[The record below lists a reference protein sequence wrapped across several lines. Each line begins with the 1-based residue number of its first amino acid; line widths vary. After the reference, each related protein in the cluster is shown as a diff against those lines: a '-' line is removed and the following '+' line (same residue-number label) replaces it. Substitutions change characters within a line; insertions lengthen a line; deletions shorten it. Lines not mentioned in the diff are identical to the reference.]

1 MAEKFPT
8 AVTSKSL
15 KHLLPSV
22 LRAIGKRHEERPDL
36 ILAAWPSLIG
46 TRLSPMTHAVSFT
59 DGVLTIK
66 VKNSS
71 LLSLLTQ
78 HERPRLLKEL
88 RAQFPNAK
96 MHNIRFII
104 G

>member
-1 MAEKFPT
+1 MAYKFPT

-15 KHLLPSV
+15 KSLLPSV
-22 LRAIGKRHEERPDL
+22 LRAIGKRHDERPDL

-46 TRLSPMTHAVSFT
+46 SRLAYMTNAVSFV

-66 VKNSS
+66 VRNSS

-88 RAQFPNAK
+88 RSKFPNAK
-96 MHNIRFII
+96 VRNIRFFI